1 MAGQPGQEVSGGDTE
16 SMALRYLSFDFSD
29 GDDGVTT
36 LDALAATR
44 AEQHEAVMAEVQQVL
59 DWAERH
65 YPGQQAP
72 LEEGGTWLHELQ
84 VQEEP
89 GGWRSVA
96 LTFSATPEFA
106 QALMAAFAPPED

>member
-1 MAGQPGQEVSGGDTE
+1 MP
-16 SMALRYLSFDFSD
+16 LRFLSFDLSD

-36 LDALAATR
+36 LDALASTR
-44 AEQHEAVMAEVQQVL
+44 AEHQPAVLAEVQQVL

-65 YPGQQAP
+65 FPGQHAP
-72 LEEGGTWLHELQ
+72 LEDGGTWLHELQ
-84 VQEEP
+84 VQDEP

-106 QALMAAFAPPED
+106 QALLAEFGSDDE

>member
-1 MAGQPGQEVSGGDTE
+1 MP
-16 SMALRYLSFDFSD
+16 LRFLSFDVSD

-36 LDALAATR
+36 LDALASTR
-44 AEQHEAVMAEVQQVL
+44 ADQHDVVLAEVQQVL

-65 YPGQQAP
+65 FPGQHAP
-72 LEEGGTWLHELQ
+72 LEEGGTWLHDLQ
-84 VQEEP
+84 LQDEP

-106 QALMAAFAPPED
+106 QALMAEFGGGDDD

>member
-1 MAGQPGQEVSGGDTE
+1 MT
-16 SMALRYLSFDFSD
+16 LRYLSFDLSD

-36 LDALAATR
+36 LDAMASTR
-44 AEQHEAVMAEVQQVL
+44 AEQHGDVMAEVRQVL

-65 YPGQQAP
+65 YPGLQGP

-84 VQEEP
+84 VQDEP

-106 QALMAAFAPPED
+106 EALMAAFGGDDE